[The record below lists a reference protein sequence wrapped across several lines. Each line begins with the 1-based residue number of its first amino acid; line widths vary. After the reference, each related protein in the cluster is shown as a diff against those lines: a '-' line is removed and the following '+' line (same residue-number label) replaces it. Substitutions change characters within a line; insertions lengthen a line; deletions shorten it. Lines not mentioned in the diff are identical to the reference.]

1 MRYFFTLIWLVF
13 FFVSNTKAQEIELK
27 HTFNVEIGLPN
38 GMSNKPFANYMQG
51 LVNVAPYYQYTLKN
65 SLSFGVGFR
74 YAYFG
79 VNQFRVPQKTL
90 GGMHSFG
97 IFTKVGHEKFY
108 SERFSLDAGV
118 KMGYTQNYFTTDRL
132 EDLGQNPYQSNSVL
146 VEPTVEFSL
155 VADEQ
160 VAYSFVVSYAFQGFA
175 YKPHMIGL
183 QTAGGY
189 EQSEFSRVTSYL
201 TVGFGF
207 SYYFKRKN

>member
-1 MRYFFTLIWLVF
+1 MRHYFLLILLLLFTRT
-13 FFVSNTKAQEIELK
+13 SEAQEIELK

-65 SLSFGVGFR
+65 SISFGAGIR

-97 IFTKVGHEKFY
+97 VFTKVGHEKFY
-108 SERFSLDAGV
+108 TERFSLDAGV
-118 KMGYTQNYFTTDRL
+118 KVGYTQNYFTTDRL
-132 EDLGQNPYQSNSVL
+132 DDLGQNPYQSNSVL
-146 VEPTVEFSL
+146 VEPTIEFSL

-183 QTAGGY
+183 QTLGGY
-189 EQSEFSRVTSYL
+189 SPSEISRVTSYL

-207 SYYFKRKN
+207 SYYFKRKD